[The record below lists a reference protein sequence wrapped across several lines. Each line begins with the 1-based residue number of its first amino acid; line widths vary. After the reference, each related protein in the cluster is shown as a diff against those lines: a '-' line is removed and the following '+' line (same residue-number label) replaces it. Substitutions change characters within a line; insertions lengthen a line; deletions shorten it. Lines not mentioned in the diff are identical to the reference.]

1 MLYKQEKLQGLVKPI
16 EMSYNEVINLLR
28 YTRVKKT
35 NFMLYVLSLFR
46 HSTSTC
52 FGHICIPSS
61 GSILYIYNN
70 WYVLCCSLDCLL
82 AG

>member
-1 MLYKQEKLQGLVKPI
+1 ML
-16 EMSYNEVINLLR
+16 
-28 YTRVKKT
+28 
-35 NFMLYVLSLFR
+35 FVLSLFR

-52 FGHICIPSS
+52 FGHICVPSS
-61 GSILYIYNN
+61 GSILYIYSN